1 MSVSAARSR
10 SCEDAPT
17 GASVV
22 KTLALWFAAGLFLA
36 ALVGLS
42 QTVLAANPA
51 GMTVPLNQVC
61 TSAASV
67 SGIGAAD
74 TVLVNQIAGKN
85 IYVCDVELS
94 AGAAA
99 ATAQL
104 EWSAANTCTSPTLF
118 GTLWNLAINS
128 LKIAGNSYW
137 RGQTTG
143 LGNALCVHTTGTGP
157 TSVTV
162 FYDQY

>member
-1 MSVSAARSR
+1 MKLS
-10 SCEDAPT
+10 
-17 GASVV
+17 
-22 KTLALWFAAGLFLA
+22 LWLA
-36 ALVGLS
+36 AALCLAS
-42 QTVLAANPA
+42 ASALAANPA

-61 TSAASV
+61 TSAASA

-99 ATAQL
+99 STAQL
-104 EWSAANTCTSPTLF
+104 EWSAANTCTSPTVF

-128 LKIAGNSYW
+128 VVKGNNAYW

-143 LGNALCVHTTGTGP
+143 LGNALCVHTVGTGP
-157 TSVTV
+157 TSITV